1 MRRIAIAFIVA
12 ARGVWNIC
20 AIILAVYFLAIFG
33 IQFAHG
39 FIAAPNWYPLVFAV
53 GTWAAKGI
61 VDRILARI
69 RYELEHGS
77 QEPARPGLRPLDA

>member
-1 MRRIAIAFIVA
+1 MRRFAIGFISA

-20 AIILAVYFLAIFG
+20 AVILALYFLAIFG
-33 IQFAHG
+33 LQFVHG
-39 FIAAPNWYPLVFAV
+39 MVAVVNWYPLVYAV
-53 GTWAAKGI
+53 ATWAAKGI

-77 QEPARPGLRPLDA
+77 QEAARPGLRPIDA